1 MKLISIWGKGGVGKS
16 TIASLIAYHLAK
28 LNNKVLLITTDFVPT
43 ISQIFGTGRSRE
55 GVVSGLGNLKILEI
69 SPEQVIE
76 MWKERFGEEVY
87 SVISS
92 IFPINRDIIDYIA
105 GAPGLADEFMLYVI
119 YEKWRKNEA
128 DYIIW
133 DLPAAGDALRLLRL
147 EKQFYDHLGDAVKM
161 YLRIKSIIR
170 KISKR
175 ASNSPLQ
182 LIESWRELAVRI
194 LNMLSDKNH
203 NAYLVATPDKLS
215 VEVSKRILTDLKM
228 FRIPIKLL
236 IINMVYPGNLGSK
249 IPVKAKIQERM
260 ISEFKALAKK
270 EGIRLVE
277 IPLIDKDLS
286 SLEGLVDAYNVLRDK
301 INEIMQ
307 YAEHEKIFPAYE

>member
-87 SVISS
+87 FVISS

-105 GAPGLADEFMLYVI
+105 GAPGLADEFMLYII

-260 ISEFKALAKK
+260 ISEFRALAKK

-286 SLEGLVDAYNVLRDK
+286 SLEGLVDAYNVLRDE

-307 YAEHEKIFPAYE
+307 CAEHERIFPAYE